1 MPTFET
7 PGRVALDV
15 EVPGGDVSVATWDE
29 PRVDVDV
36 RPARGDDASA
46 AAAAE
51 TLIELVERGGRY
63 EVSIRVPKQ
72 QGRRFF
78 SRGPEL
84 DVKIRCPQDAD
95 LELTTHSADLDGN
108 GRLGAVGVRSASGD
122 VRVGDVGE
130 LSFTTASGDLDAGTV
145 AGSLNV
151 KSASGDVSVH
161 AVGGAASVNTVSG
174 DARLGETQGLASV
187 ASVSGDV
194 ELDAVAAGARLN
206 SVSGDLHIAAR
217 RGLALWIDA
226 QSVSG
231 SVTSDLDVGG
241 EEGDGEGGARVELR
255 ARSVSGDI
263 RITRAAP
270 TAG

>member
-7 PGRVALDV
+7 PGRVALDLD
-15 EVPGGDVSVATWDE
+15 VPAGAVSVATWDE

-36 RPARGDDASA
+36 RPARGDEASA

-51 TLIELVERGGRY
+51 TRIELVERGGRY
-63 EVSIRVPKQ
+63 EISVSVPKQ
-72 QGRRFF
+72 HGRRLF

-84 DVKIRCPQDAD
+84 DVKIRCPEDSD
-95 LELTTHSADLDGN
+95 VELSTHSADLDGN

-122 VRVGDVGE
+122 VRLGDVGE
-130 LSFTTASGDLDAGTV
+130 LSFTTASGDLDAATITGN
-145 AGSLNV
+145 LNV
-151 KSASGDVSVH
+151 KSASGDVSVD
-161 AVGGAASVNTVSG
+161 AVGAAATVNTVSG

-187 ASVSGDV
+187 TSVSGDV
-194 ELDAVAAGARLN
+194 ELDAVVAGARLN
-206 SVSGDLHIAAR
+206 SVSGDLHVAAR

-241 EEGDGEGGARVELR
+241 GEGEGGAQVELR

-270 TAG
+270 IAG